1 MGLKGFNLV
10 NRLAQKLFIC
20 LDPSLVKS
28 NQCAGLLIV
37 AADFQD
43 WAKIRVSHW
52 LRFR

>member
-1 MGLKGFNLV
+1 MGLKRFNLV
-10 NRLAQKLFIC
+10 NRLAQKLFLS
-20 LDPSLVKS
+20 LDPPLVES

-43 WAKIRVSHW
+43 RAKIRVSHW